1 MLIFCLHNNCFF
13 KSKQTLNHMGKKV
26 YLLLMLI
33 STVLIFSYCKKP
45 MMPIEYVGYFN
56 GSYVDEIGV
65 EHQNREQW
73 SLLLTEFDED
83 HICFKI
89 LSLKNTSDGYVL
101 VRKGNHFEGCLGSY
115 SVFDYGTHGYATF
128 GSHDIMGKITETGE
142 GICFGGEYTFNRNY
156 HIDDFHEIK
165 YHETGTFEFLPK

>member
-45 MMPIEYVGYFN
+45 MMPIEYVGYFT

-65 EHQNREQW
+65 EHQHREQL

-83 HICFKI
+83 HICFQN
-89 LSLKNTSDGYVL
+89 LSLENSSNGYL
-101 VRKGNHFEGCLGSY
+101 IRTGNHFEGYLGS
-115 SVFDYGTHGYATF
+115 SSISDYGEDGYATS
-128 GSHDIMGKITETGE
+128 GPNLVMGEISEEAGWVR
-142 GICFGGEYTFNRNY
+142 FDGEYMSTTYYFTDY
-156 HIDDFHEIK
+156 FHDFTCR
-165 YHETGTFEFLPK
+165 ETGTFKLLPK